1 MILYRQKITDPS
13 LHSQE
18 QLSTLFKRKS
28 EILKSSKEDDALK
41 NFIKGLKVIDDI
53 IVFYTSN
60 QYSIY
65 IYNPLNGRKAT
76 ISLQEEYDYDTG
88 EFRKGPKKYTL
99 TIGNSYATA
108 TILTKRNLFV
118 GENFSRN
125 QVLEIA
131 KNWVLHDKIP
141 DFLRKK
147 YTSVFQSK
155 K

>member
-1 MILYRQKITDPS
+1 MILYRQPITDPP

-18 QLSTLFKRKS
+18 QLSNLLKQKK
-28 EILKSSKEDDALK
+28 EILKSSQDSALK
-41 NFIKGLKVIDDI
+41 NFIRGLKLIDDI
-53 IVFYTSN
+53 IVYYTSN
-60 QYSIY
+60 QYSTY
-65 IYNPLNGRKAT
+65 FYNPLNGRRAT
-76 ISLQEEYDYDTG
+76 ITHQDEYDYDTG
-88 EFRKGPKKYTL
+88 EFKKGPKRYTL
-99 TIGNSYATA
+99 TIGNSYARA
-108 TILTKRNLFV
+108 TIIKKRNLFV
-118 GENFSRN
+118 GENFLRS